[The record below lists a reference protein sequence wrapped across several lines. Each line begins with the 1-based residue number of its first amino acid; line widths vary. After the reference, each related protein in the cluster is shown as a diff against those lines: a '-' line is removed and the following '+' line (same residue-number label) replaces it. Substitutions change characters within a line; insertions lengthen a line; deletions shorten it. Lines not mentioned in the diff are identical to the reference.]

1 MQNIV
6 EAVEL
11 KYRSIQVS
19 ASLEFQDF
27 FNDLVDNDFKSLPSK
42 MRYFTAA
49 VPDSFHKHLF
59 PKSSLHIAHSSYALH
74 WLSKV
79 PKEVGNQNSST
90 WNKCKIYCSKTIK
103 EIKEA
108 YFAQFKE
115 DLNRFL
121 NARATEIVGGGLA
134 VFQLA
139 GLRSKWE
146 ISAQKESFNLPLHRP
161 SVEKFKMVVE

>member
-11 KYRSIQVS
+11 KYRSMQVS
-19 ASLEFQDF
+19 ASLEFQGF
-27 FNDLVDNDFKSLPSK
+27 FNDLVDNDFNTLFKSLPSK
-42 MRYFTAA
+42 MGYFAAA

-59 PKSSLHIAHSSYALH
+59 PKASLHIAHSSYALH

-79 PKEVGNQNSST
+79 PKEVGNQNSSA

-108 YFAQFKE
+108 YFAQFRE

-134 VFQLA
+134 VIQLA
-139 GLRSKWE
+139 GL
-146 ISAQKESFNLPLHRP
+146 
-161 SVEKFKMVVE
+161 